1 MPHVLVVANETLGAR
16 SIVTALQ
23 KRAEAG
29 ELQVTVVA
37 PQTQPKSGYV
47 VYTDAVRDAAQARV
61 DSTVGALAEMGIK
74 ANGEVMD
81 PDPYTATM
89 DAIGE
94 FGADE
99 IIISTHPELR
109 SGWMRR
115 DLIERIRDA
124 TGLPVEHLI
133 IDLDA
138 ERGDLTHTLV
148 VANATVAGAPLFGLL
163 KGKADEK
170 PHRFIVIVPLESGDG
185 ASMEEARERLAAV
198 LERMQVERLSAA
210 GGIGDPDPFTA
221 VMNALQLYRVDEIVI
236 STHPATRSG
245 WLRNDLIERVR
256 RSTALPVEHVVV
268 DLEASQQ
275 ARTASRA

>member
-256 RSTALPVEHVVV
+256 RSTAVPVEHVVV

>member
-1 MPHVLVVANETLGAR
+1 MNRVLVVANETLGAR
-16 SIVTALQ
+16 SIVTALKQ
-23 KRAEAG
+23 RAEAG
-29 ELQVTVVA
+29 DIEVTVVA

-47 VYTDAVRDAAQARV
+47 VYADAVRDAAQARV
-61 DSTVGALAEMGIK
+61 DATVNALADMGIK
-74 ANGEVMD
+74 ARGEVMD

-99 IIISTHPELR
+99 IIISTHPEVR

-115 DLIERIRDA
+115 DLIERLRDA
-124 TGLPVEHLI
+124 TGLPVEHLVV
-133 IDLDA
+133 DLDA
-138 ERGDLTHTLV
+138 ERSDLTHTLV
-148 VANATVAGAPLFGLL
+148 VANATAGGAPLFGLL

-170 PHRFIVIVPLESGDG
+170 PHRFTVIVPLESGGTD
-185 ASMEEARERLAAV
+185 AEQARDRLANV
-198 LERMQVERLSAA
+198 LERMQTERLSAA

-256 RSTALPVEHVVV
+256 RSTSLPVEHVVV
-268 DLEASQQ
+268 DLEAAQ

>member
-1 MPHVLVVANETLGAR
+1 MAHVLVVANETLGAR
-16 SIVTALQ
+16 SIVSALE
-23 KRAEAG
+23 KRAAEDAD
-29 ELQVTVVA
+29 LQVTVVA

-47 VYTDAVRDAAQARV
+47 VYADAVRDAAQARV
-61 DSTVGALAEMGIK
+61 DSTVNALADMGIK
-74 ANGEVMD
+74 AGGEVMD
-81 PDPYTATM
+81 PDPYTAVM

-99 IIISTHPELR
+99 IIVSTHPEAR

-124 TGLPVEHLI
+124 TGLPVEHLVV
-133 IDLDA
+133 DLDA

-148 VANATVAGAPLFGLL
+148 VANATAGGAPLFGLL

-170 PHRFIVIVPLESGDG
+170 PHRFTVIVPLESGDG
-185 ASMEEARERLAAV
+185 ASTEEARERLANV
-198 LERMQVERLSAA
+198 LERMQVEHLPAA

-268 DLEASQQ
+268 DLEASQ

>member
-16 SIVTALQ
+16 SIVTALE

-29 ELQVTVVA
+29 DLQVTVVA

-47 VYTDAVRDAAQARV
+47 VYADAVRDAAQARV
-61 DSTVGALAEMGIK
+61 DSTVAALADMGIE

-124 TGLPVEHLI
+124 TGLPVEHLVV
-133 IDLDA
+133 DLDA

-163 KGKADEK
+163 KGKAEEK
-170 PHRFIVIVPLESGDG
+170 PHRFTVIVPLESGGG
-185 ASMEEARERLAAV
+185 ASMDEARERLAAV
-198 LERMQVERLSAA
+198 LERMQVEHLSAA

-268 DLEASQQ
+268 DLEASQ

>member
-29 ELQVTVVA
+29 DLQVTVVA

-47 VYTDAVRDAAQARV
+47 VYADAVRDAAQARV
-61 DSTVGALAEMGIK
+61 DSTVNALAEMGIK

-99 IIISTHPELR
+99 IIVSTHPEAR

-124 TGLPVEHLI
+124 TGLPVEHLVV
-133 IDLDA
+133 DLDA

-148 VANATVAGAPLFGLL
+148 IANATAGGAPLFGLL
-163 KGKADEK
+163 KGKAAEK
-170 PHRFIVIVPLESGDG
+170 PHRFIVIVPLESGNADAG
-185 ASMEEARERLAAV
+185 EARERLANV
-198 LERMQVERLSAA
+198 LERMQVEHLSAS

-221 VMNALQLYRVDEIVI
+221 IMNALQLYRVDEIVI

-256 RSTALPVEHVVV
+256 RSTAVPVEHVVV
-268 DLEASQQ
+268 DLEASQ

>member
-1 MPHVLVVANETLGAR
+1 MPRVLVVANETLGAR

-23 KRAEAG
+23 KRAEEG
-29 ELQVTVVA
+29 DLKVTVVA

-47 VYTDAVRDAAQARV
+47 VYADAVRDAAQARV
-61 DSTVGALAEMGIK
+61 DGTVAALADMGIE

-99 IIISTHPELR
+99 IIISTHPEVR

-115 DLIERIRDA
+115 DLIERLRDA
-124 TGLPVEHLI
+124 TGLPVEHLVV
-133 IDLDA
+133 DLDA
-138 ERGDLTHTLV
+138 ERLDLTHTLV
-148 VANATVAGAPLFGLL
+148 VANATASGAPLFGLL
-163 KGKADEK
+163 KGKAAEK
-170 PHRFIVIVPLESGDG
+170 PHRFTVIVPLENGT
-185 ASMEEARERLAAV
+185 ANAEEARERLANV

-221 VMNALQLYRVDEIVI
+221 IMNALQLYRVDEIVI

-256 RSTALPVEHVVV
+256 RATAVPVEHVVV
-268 DLEASQQ
+268 DLEAAQ